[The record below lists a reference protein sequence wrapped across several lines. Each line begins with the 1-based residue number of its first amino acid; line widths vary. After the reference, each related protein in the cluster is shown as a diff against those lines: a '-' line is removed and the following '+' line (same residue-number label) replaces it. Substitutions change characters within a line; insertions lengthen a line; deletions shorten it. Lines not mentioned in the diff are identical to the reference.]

1 MTELIGRALVVMAH
15 PDDAE
20 FGCAG
25 TIAAWVRDGWHVT
38 YVVCTD
44 AAAGGPDEAIDVSP
58 AARGVITAMRKDEQR
73 AACAVLGVADVIF
86 LDEPDGVL
94 QPTLALR
101 RTLVRIYRQV
111 RPQRLVC
118 QSPIPTFEPVY
129 AIGRHHPDHLA
140 AGTAAIAAMY
150 PASQNPWDFPEL
162 LDEGFMPHKIR
173 ELYLMGAPNPNH
185 AVDIAATLEQK
196 LAALAAHTSQVGARM
211 HELRPRMTQWAATA
225 GQPFGLDAAE
235 VFHRAENP

>member
-1 MTELIGRALVVMAH
+1 
-15 PDDAE
+15 
-20 FGCAG
+20 
-25 TIAAWVRDGWHVT
+25 
-38 YVVCTD
+38 
-44 AAAGGPDEAIDVSP
+44 
-58 AARGVITAMRKDEQR
+58 
-73 AACAVLGVADVIF
+73 
-86 LDEPDGVL
+86 
-94 QPTLALR
+94 
-101 RTLVRIYRQV
+101 
-111 RPQRLVC
+111 
-118 QSPIPTFEPVY
+118 
-129 AIGRHHPDHLA
+129 
-140 AGTAAIAAMY
+140 MY